1 MENNGRTKTRWNRTE
16 TVKHAKNLI
25 KQGDKEGCYYVLI
38 FIAIFI
44 PSKNPHT
51 KPYNISVT
59 RLVSLGYLCSQPHC
73 VPLDTHNIDTN
84 CILSHHS
91 HLRQRFR
98 ACVIT
103 LTGNRPHRDRGG
115 GGGGLSYLSVLKGEG
130 RRLEEGISAIVNG
143 GSCCLLAVLYSFK
156 NLPRLITITLSRDIR
171 RGLWNECNTAEGKLE
186 SPYIKAKNK
195 SYPLTQLQPPPPSSP
210 RSLFPANVTRHWV
223 VKITVTK
230 VEFMAILV
238 WRRAQ
243 CEKKN

>member
-1 MENNGRTKTRWNRTE
+1 MSKIARKYIRRFHFVSLFNLYYVLSIFVPLRAISISFSFVFVLSGYTIYMENNGRTKTRWNRTE

-59 RLVSLGYLCSQPHC
+59 RQQFSLVSLGYLCSQSHC

-98 ACVIT
+98 ACVIA
-103 LTGNRPHRDRGG
+103 LAGNRPHRDRGG
-115 GGGGLSYLSVLKGEG
+115 GGGGLSYLSVLKGKG

-171 RGLWNECNTAEGKLE
+171 RGL
-186 SPYIKAKNK
+186 
-195 SYPLTQLQPPPPSSP
+195 
-210 RSLFPANVTRHWV
+210 
-223 VKITVTK
+223 
-230 VEFMAILV
+230 
-238 WRRAQ
+238 
-243 CEKKN
+243 